1 MKKIKTQESQ
11 AGEDGFWDDP
21 QKAEQVLRAI
31 QQEKKELEEFKGV
44 QDLWEELCMLYTF
57 YEKGEV
63 SMEEVASHC
72 EQVEEALRVLE
83 VKRLLHDKDDVRDA
97 MVEVH
102 PGAGGTESQDWA
114 AMLLRMYTQ
123 WAHKQGYRV
132 KQVSY
137 QEGDVAGIKSATIEI
152 SGRYAYGY
160 LKTEGGVHRL
170 VRLSPFDSN
179 NRRHTS
185 FASIYVYPVVEEEI
199 DISIAPNEI
208 EWQTFRAGGAG
219 GQNVNKVETAVRLR
233 HIPSG
238 IVVRCQQERSQLQN
252 KQKAMQMLKYRLY
265 QRELAKKEA
274 AKEEMAS
281 SQKKIEFGAQCRS
294 YVMHPYKLVRDERTG
309 YKSNDV
315 DKVLDGDVSPF
326 IEASLLQ
333 GE

>member
-1 MKKIKTQESQ
+1 MQERLTS
-11 AGEDGFWDDP
+11 APDFWKNP
-21 QKAEQVLRAI
+21 QEAEALLRTIQREKRVIEAFQKVNELYEEATVL
-31 QQEKKELEEFKGV
+31 FS
-44 QDLWEELCMLYTF
+44 LYETD
-57 YEKGEV
+57 ETD
-63 SMEEVASHC
+63 MEEVIEGYKQA
-72 EQVEEALRVLE
+72 EQAVHALE
-83 VKRLLHDKDDVRDA
+83 IKRLLDDKDDIRGA
-97 MVEVH
+97 MLEVH

-123 WAHKQGYRV
+123 WAQKRGYGI

-137 QEGDVAGIKSATIEI
+137 QEGEVAGIKSATIEI
-152 SGRYAYGY
+152 SGDYAYGY
-160 LKTEGGVHRL
+160 LKKEGGVHRL

-185 FASIYVYPVVEEEI
+185 FASVYVYPVVDEEM
-199 DISIAPNEI
+199 DISIASGDL

-238 IVVRCQQERSQLQN
+238 IVVTCQQERSQLQN
-252 KQKAMQMLKYRLY
+252 KQKALKMLQYRLY

-274 AKEEMAS
+274 AKEAMAS

-309 YKSNDV
+309 HKSSHV
-315 DKVLDGDVSPF
+315 DKVLDGEIGTF
-326 IEASLLQ
+326 MEALLLQ
-333 GE
+333 QK